1 MADFDFTID
10 SFNLPSLAM
19 DASHLAGRSFD
30 KDDQAARQVARDFE
44 SILLT
49 RLTEAMSQTVP
60 DSGLFDDSITKQ
72 VKGMFWSFLAQDVG
86 ERGGMGMWQEI
97 YRQIKPPAPASDTDG
112 ATMEQ
117 LL

>member
-1 MADFDFTID
+1 MADLDLTI
-10 SFNLPSLAM
+10 NLINPLSPGTDGIL
-19 DASHLAGRSFD
+19 LAGRQFD

-49 RLTEAMSQTVP
+49 KLVQAMSETIP
-60 DSGLFDDSITKQ
+60 DSGLFDDGITKQ
-72 VKGMFWSFLAQDVG
+72 VKDMFWSFLAQDVG
-86 ERGGMGMWQEI
+86 ERGGMGMWPEI
-97 YRQIKPPAPASDTDG
+97 YQQIKGMTPDDDSDR

>member
-1 MADFDFTID
+1 M
-10 SFNLPSLAM
+10 
-19 DASHLAGRSFD
+19 
-30 KDDQAARQVARDFE
+30 
-44 SILLT
+44 
-49 RLTEAMSQTVP
+49 
-60 DSGLFDDSITKQ
+60 FDDSITKQ